1 LRVALLVLKQPG
13 MRSWFALLLAVV
25 VAACGDDGAGDGD
38 GGPGPDAGVDLSA
51 PYFDPDHI
59 VEVEIDLPA
68 EDWDALRVQTRSVSE
83 LFGTCL
89 QEPFADPF
97 TYFPATV
104 TVDGETLEDVGVRKK
119 GFLGSLSTE
128 KPSLKIKFNEY
139 VSGQRLAGMKGLTLN
154 NSRQDPS
161 FLRQCLTYQ
170 TFTAAGVP
178 ASRCNFA
185 RVTVNGEDLGLF
197 VHVEGGNKD
206 FLERHFDDP
215 EGNLY
220 EGTLSDFRA
229 GWTATFELK
238 TNETANDRTDLDP
251 VIAALEQPDGA
262 VLAALEPVVDVDQFL
277 TFWAAEILTTHWD
290 GYTGNA
296 NNFFAYH
303 DPSTDKFSFFPW
315 GADGTF
321 IAGNDPFG
329 GTPSSVQAVSLL
341 PRRLY
346 LLPETR
352 DRYLERL
359 EELLAGVWD
368 EDAMLDEID
377 RMEGLITPI
386 AGGSGTDLAINIDAV
401 RDFVRDRRGMIET
414 ELAAGPP
421 VWDAPLREP
430 PCFVTIG
437 NLDGTVSTTWGTIG
451 APNPFL
457 TGTGTLAG
465 ELEGAT
471 LVVNQVGATS
481 GNDTNADPPRSQ
493 LAQIAQLGDGTALVV
508 IFQINPARFQPGTLA
523 IDWNDVLGVVYRY
536 VPVTQS
542 FELVGLFSEG
552 TLTLSQ
558 ASMIN
563 GQPIT
568 ASFSG
573 TVIRSPF

>member
-1 LRVALLVLKQPG
+1 MASGMLEKLG
-13 MRSWFALLLAVV
+13 MRSWLALLLALVA
-25 VAACGDDGAGDGD
+25 AACGDDIAGDGD
-38 GGPGPDAGVDLSA
+38 AGPEPEPDAGGDPSA

-59 VEVEIDLPA
+59 VEVEIELPSD
-68 EDWDALRVQTRSVSE
+68 DWDELRFQTRSVSE

-89 QEPFADPF
+89 AEPFPDPF

-128 KPSLKIKFNEY
+128 KPSLKVKFNEY
-139 VSGQRLAGMKGLTLN
+139 VSGQKLAGMKQLTLN

-185 RVTVNGEDLGLF
+185 HVTVNGEDLGLF
-197 VHVEGGNKD
+197 VHVEGGTKD
-206 FLERHFDDP
+206 FLERHFADP

-220 EGTLSDFRA
+220 EGTLSDFRD
-229 GWTATFELK
+229 GWTETFELK
-238 TNETANDRTDLDP
+238 TNEELNDRSDLEP
-251 VIAALEQPDGA
+251 VIAALELPDGD
-262 VLAALEPVVDVDQFL
+262 LLDALDPVVDIDQFM

-290 GYTGNA
+290 GYAGNA

-303 DPSTDKFSFFPW
+303 DPSTGKFSFFPW
-315 GADGTF
+315 GVDGTF
-321 IAGNDPFG
+321 IPGNDPFG

-352 DRYLERL
+352 DRYLATL
-359 EELLAGVWD
+359 EGLLDDVWD
-368 EDAMLDEID
+368 EAAMQDEID
-377 RMEGLITPI
+377 RMEDLIAPI

-401 RDFVRDRRGMIET
+401 RDYVRDRRGTIEA

-421 VWDAPLREP
+421 VWNAELRDP

-437 NLDGTVSTTWGTIG
+437 SLDGSVSTTWGTIG

-465 ELEGAT
+465 ELEGTT

-481 GNDTNADPPRSQ
+481 GNDANADPPRSQ
-493 LAQIAQLGDGTALVV
+493 IAQISQLGDGTALIVV
-508 IFQINPARFQPGTLA
+508 FQIDPAAFEPGTLP
-523 IDWNDVLGVVYRY
+523 IDWNTVLGVVYRY
-536 VPVTQS
+536 VPATGA

-558 ASMIN
+558 ASMVN
-563 GQPIT
+563 GQAIT

>member
-1 LRVALLVLKQPG
+1 
-13 MRSWFALLLAVV
+13 MRSWFVLLLALI
-25 VAACGDDGAGDGD
+25 VAACGGDDVAGDGD
-38 GGPGPDAGVDLSA
+38 AGPEPDAGGDPSA

-59 VEVEIDLPA
+59 VEVEIELATD
-68 EDWDALRVQTRSVSE
+68 DWDQLRVQTRSISE

-89 QEPFADPF
+89 AEPFPDPF

-139 VSGQRLAGMKGLTLN
+139 VPGQKLAGMKQLTLN
-154 NSRQDPS
+154 NSQQDPS

-170 TFTAAGVP
+170 TFAAAGVP

-185 RVTVNGEDLGLF
+185 RVTVNGDDLGLF
-197 VHVEGGNKD
+197 VHVEGGTKD
-206 FLERHFDDP
+206 FLERHFTDP

-229 GWTATFELK
+229 GWTETFELK
-238 TNETANDRTDLDP
+238 TNEALNDRSDLDP
-251 VIAALEQPDGA
+251 VIAALELPDSE
-262 VLAALEPVVDVDQFL
+262 LLDALDPVVDIDQFM

-290 GYTGNA
+290 GYSGNA

-303 DPSTDKFSFFPW
+303 DPSTGKFSFFPW
-315 GADGTF
+315 GVDGTF
-321 IAGNDPFG
+321 IPGSDPFG

-346 LLPETR
+346 LHPETR
-352 DRYLERL
+352 DRYLATL
-359 EELLAGVWD
+359 EGLLDEVWD
-368 EDAMLDEID
+368 EAAMQDEID
-377 RMEGLITPI
+377 RMEDLITPI

-401 RDFVRDRRGMIET
+401 RDFVRDRRGMIES

-421 VWDAPLREP
+421 VWDAPLRDP

-457 TGTGTLAG
+457 TGTGSLSG
-465 ELEGAT
+465 ELEGST
-471 LVVNQVGATS
+471 LVVNQVGATA

-493 LAQIAQLGDGTALVV
+493 IAQISQLGDGTALIVV
-508 IFQINPARFQPGTLA
+508 FQIDPAAFQPGTLP
-523 IDWNDVLGVVYRY
+523 IDWNTVLGVVYRY
-536 VPVTQS
+536 VPATGA
-542 FELVGLFSEG
+542 FELVGLFSDG

-558 ASMIN
+558 ASMVD

-573 TVIRSPF
+573 NVIRSPF